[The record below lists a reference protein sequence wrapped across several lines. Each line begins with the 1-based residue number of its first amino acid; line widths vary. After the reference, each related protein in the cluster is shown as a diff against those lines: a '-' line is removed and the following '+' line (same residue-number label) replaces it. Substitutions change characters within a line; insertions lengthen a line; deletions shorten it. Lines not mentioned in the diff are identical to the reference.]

1 MCKLDRYNN
10 LYILSDDRNLGLS
23 VNNSMNDIIDTADSI
38 SLSIPNYSTVLIDA
52 TKYRFKARVAQQ
64 EQLHT
69 FIGAIAAFA
78 KSTVYRV
85 EPKAIR
91 KVLGLPLRCNK
102 SETWNYICEQV
113 YEQIP
118 DNVSEHVLDAIV
130 LADIY
135 KRYGEA
141 LEVW

>member
-1 MCKLDRYNN
+1 
-10 LYILSDDRNLGLS
+10 
-23 VNNSMNDIIDTADSI
+23 MNDIIEIAESI
-38 SLSIPNYSTVLIDA
+38 AMDIRDHSTVLIDA
-52 TKYRFKARVAQQ
+52 TKYRFKARMAQQ
-64 EQLHT
+64 EQLHS
-69 FIGAIAAFA
+69 FIGSISALSN
-78 KSTVYRV
+78 STVYRV

-102 SETWNYICEQV
+102 SETWNYISEALYNQV
-113 YEQIP
+113 P
-118 DNVSEHVLDAIV
+118 DNVSEHVLDSIV